1 MRKGVADLHFLAV
14 RLDTL
19 RGSSC
24 PKSVLRSP
32 LISHHSFD
40 SMHAVPPQ
48 APLRAKR
55 QHRVA
60 RAPET
65 DAEASSCLFTLRV
78 EPDLALHT
86 SAWPPIQGEVR
97 RKAESAHEV
106 YACCGN
112 ASNFHFTRIEAVGR
126 RCQVASLNEQ
136 LHAQCA
142 GLQH

>member
-1 MRKGVADLHFLAV
+1 MAHPV
-14 RLDTL
+14 
-19 RGSSC
+19 

-32 LISHHSFD
+32 LISHDSFG

-48 APLRAKR
+48 APLRTKRRHGVAKT
-55 QHRVA
+55 
-60 RAPET
+60 PET

-106 YACCGN
+106 DAWCGN
-112 ASNFHFTRIEAVGR
+112 ARSFHFTPIEAVGR
-126 RCQVASLNEQ
+126 RCQMASLNEQ

-142 GLQH
+142 GLQQ